1 MFSKEPPYNSPLT
14 CLPYGLPGKIYR
26 SSLPFSPLFDPQG
39 IVFDAY
45 LTAGVN
51 VVVMLTP
58 DKEALALTGIDLRDL
73 YERFGLEVIYAPV
86 PDFGVPADGVF
97 QEAVSNVLHCA
108 NGGQTVVIHCHAGV
122 GRTGIFSACLA
133 KVVFGFT
140 GADAVN
146 WVRQYI
152 QGAVENAAQY
162 QFVERFSLSQ
172 S

>member
-26 SSLPFSPLFDPQG
+26 SSLPFSPLFDPQK

-97 QEAVSNVLHCA
+97 QEAVSNVLRCA

-133 KVVFGFT
+133 KAVFRFNE
-140 GADAVN
+140 ADAVS

>member
-1 MFSKEPPYNSPLT
+1 MSSEEHPHNPSLT
-14 CLPYGLPGKIYR
+14 RLPYELPGQIYR

-45 LTAGVN
+45 LAAGVG

-58 DKEALALTGIDLRDL
+58 DEEALELTGIDLRDL
-73 YERFGLEVIYAPV
+73 YDRFGLEVIYAPV
-86 PDFGVPADGVF
+86 PDFGVPADDVF
-97 QEAVSNVLHCA
+97 QEAVSNVLRCA
-108 NGGQTVVIHCHAGV
+108 NGGQTIVIHCHAGV

-133 KVVFGFT
+133 KVVFGFN

-152 QGAVENAAQY
+152 PGAVENAAQY

>member
-1 MFSKEPPYNSPLT
+1 MSSKEPPYNSPLT

-45 LTAGVN
+45 LAEGVDF
-51 VVVMLTP
+51 VVILTP
-58 DKEALALTGIDLRDL
+58 DEEALALTGIDLREF
-73 YERFGLEVIYAPV
+73 YKRSGLKVIYAPV
-86 PDFGVPADGVF
+86 PDFGIPADGVF
-97 QEAVSNVLHCA
+97 QEAIRHVQHRA
-108 NGGQTVVIHCHAGV
+108 HEGQTIVIHCHAGV

-140 GADAVN
+140 GVDAVN

-152 QGAVENAAQY
+152 SGAVENADQY
-162 QFVERFSLSQ
+162 QFVERFNLSQ